1 VSDDVVGNCL
11 HLYLQNYALLW
22 SLEEQGEL
30 PPDLKD
36 EEKLLMSFSER
47 ASEQAAALLESLYT
61 QLVLGDGLPY
71 RTDRRSQKKTVR
83 DQWYMEG
90 PFFRPRE
97 RTAHNGWSLSVGCF
111 KDKGPTAC
119 MVLFPWEPES
129 TAPLERLSIQ
139 TAALFG
145 FESANASSCFA
156 HDSGHQFGLL
166 IGAALL
172 NPSTTHDVAA
182 GMIREHIDLFFSKLG
197 PQFDEALAAT

>member
-1 VSDDVVGNCL
+1 VSDYVVGNCL
-11 HLYLQNYALLW
+11 HLYLQNYALLE

-36 EEKLLMSFSER
+36 EEQLLMSFSER
-47 ASEQAAALLESLYT
+47 ASEQAATLLESLYT
-61 QLVLGDGLPY
+61 QLVVGGSLRY
-71 RTDRRSQKKTVR
+71 RTDRRSQKRTVR

-97 RTAHNGWSLSVGCF
+97 RTAHNGWSLLVGCL

-119 MVLFPWEPES
+119 MILFPWEPES
-129 TAPLERLSIQ
+129 TMPLTRLSSQ

-145 FESANASSCFA
+145 FASADARSCFA
-156 HDSGHQFGLL
+156 HDSGYQSGLL

-172 NPSTTHDVAA
+172 SPSTTHDVAA
-182 GMIREHIDLFFSKLG
+182 GLIREHIELFFSKLG